1 MGMHLAIDMGSE
13 SGRAI
18 VGWLE
23 DGVLKTD
30 LIHRFRTQFT
40 RVHGKDY
47 RNLYRFNDE
56 IQ

>member
-23 DGVLKTD
+23 GGTLRTD
-30 LIHRFRTQFT
+30 PIHRFRTQFT
-40 RVHGKDY
+40 RVHGKD
-47 RNLYRFNDE
+47 
-56 IQ
+56 